1 LSRARILLLIMA
13 VYVTLASL
21 CSLLAVK
28 PAFNG
33 LSTILGTTVLG
44 TTVLGTTVLGTTV
57 LGTSRI
63 QGYADA
69 LAIGQLAISLMTIG
83 LFVYRELS
91 DPFYGKADRRVEEL
105 RKSWLPLS
113 VLLVL
118 LFAFVVAFRV
128 WAILG

>member
-1 LSRARILLLIMA
+1 
-13 VYVTLASL
+13 
-21 CSLLAVK
+21 
-28 PAFNG
+28 
-33 LSTILGTTVLG
+33 
-44 TTVLGTTVLGTTV
+44 VLGTTVLGTTV

-91 DPFYGKADRRVEEL
+91 DPSYGKTDRRVEEL